1 MRPLAERLIESE
13 RESATW
19 TASRPGSLTPTLR
32 VDPESSL
39 DSGVVRG
46 MVEAH
51 LRTSPP
57 AWDPYSPSGSQR
69 SRQEI
74 STPQRGL
81 SCAGM
86 ARPVHFEI
94 HADDP
99 QRAITFYTDVFGWTV
114 NQYADQ
120 QYWLVSTG
128 PTDEP
133 GIDGAI
139 LPRMGDRP
147 AAGAPVVGMVNTM
160 QVDDL
165 DASLS
170 TAFARGGVLA
180 VDKMVIPGVG
190 TVAYVLDSEA
200 NVIGMLQPEA

>member
-1 MRPLAERLIESE
+1 
-13 RESATW
+13 
-19 TASRPGSLTPTLR
+19 
-32 VDPESSL
+32 
-39 DSGVVRG
+39 
-46 MVEAH
+46 
-51 LRTSPP
+51 
-57 AWDPYSPSGSQR
+57 
-69 SRQEI
+69 
-74 STPQRGL
+74 
-81 SCAGM
+81 M

-99 QRAITFYTDVFGWTV
+99 QRAIEFYTAVFGWTV

-147 AAGAPVVGMVNTM
+147 APGAPVVGMVNTM

-170 TAFARGGVLA
+170 KAFARGGVLTL
-180 VDKMVIPGVG
+180 DKMVIPGVG
-190 TVAYVLDSEA
+190 TVAYILDSEA

>member
-1 MRPLAERLIESE
+1 
-13 RESATW
+13 
-19 TASRPGSLTPTLR
+19 
-32 VDPESSL
+32 
-39 DSGVVRG
+39 
-46 MVEAH
+46 
-51 LRTSPP
+51 
-57 AWDPYSPSGSQR
+57 
-69 SRQEI
+69 
-74 STPQRGL
+74 
-81 SCAGM
+81 M

-99 QRAITFYTDVFGWTV
+99 QRAVEFYTAVFGWTV

-180 VDKMVIPGVG
+180 LDKMVIPGVG

>member
-1 MRPLAERLIESE
+1 
-13 RESATW
+13 
-19 TASRPGSLTPTLR
+19 
-32 VDPESSL
+32 
-39 DSGVVRG
+39 
-46 MVEAH
+46 
-51 LRTSPP
+51 
-57 AWDPYSPSGSQR
+57 
-69 SRQEI
+69 
-74 STPQRGL
+74 
-81 SCAGM
+81 
-86 ARPVHFEI
+86 FEI

-99 QRAITFYTDVFGWTV
+99 QRAIAFYTDVFGWTV
-114 NQYADQ
+114 NQYGDQ

-165 DASLS
+165 DASL
-170 TAFARGGVLA
+170 TKAFARGGVLA
-180 VDKMVIPGVG
+180 LDKMVIPGVG

>member
-1 MRPLAERLIESE
+1 
-13 RESATW
+13 
-19 TASRPGSLTPTLR
+19 
-32 VDPESSL
+32 
-39 DSGVVRG
+39 
-46 MVEAH
+46 
-51 LRTSPP
+51 
-57 AWDPYSPSGSQR
+57 
-69 SRQEI
+69 
-74 STPQRGL
+74 
-81 SCAGM
+81 
-86 ARPVHFEI
+86 
-94 HADDP
+94 
-99 QRAITFYTDVFGWTV
+99 V

-170 TAFARGGVLA
+170 KAFARGGVLA